1 MNFNDQEKEVMLHCL
16 ELAIDKYK
24 ESYKTSDRLI
34 YTQLIKLTF
43 KLRREK

>member
-16 ELAIDKYK
+16 ELGIDKYK

-34 YTQLIKLTF
+34 YTQLIKLIF
-43 KLRREK
+43 KIRRGK